1 MEQQLARATS
11 RTRFSAVLLGVFGA
25 LALGLAGVG
34 VYGVVAYS
42 VAARTH
48 EIGIRMA
55 LGASRSDVLKLVVG
69 DGLLLCAAGLM
80 VGIPVGL
87 LVTRVLS
94 SFLYGT
100 KPGDPMA
107 FAGVS
112 LLLTGMATLA
122 CYIPARRAMK
132 VDPLVALRYE

>member
-1 MEQQLARATS
+1 M
-11 RTRFSAVLLGVFGA
+11 
-25 LALGLAGVG
+25 ALGLAGVG

-112 LLLTGMATLA
+112 MLLTSMATLA